1 MNYKLDMDNL
11 KMDYKT
17 LSPEELLSEY
27 RNDEDEVNQETEVIT
42 FDAETLIK
50 SSSLPS
56 ALKKAMMNARNIN
69 DIK

>member
-27 RNDEDEVNQETEVIT
+27 RNDEDEVNQETEVIE

-56 ALKKAMMNARNIN
+56 ELKNAMMKAVKVE
-69 DIK
+69 IK